1 MQLREIMTKDVEVIR
16 PDATLFEAA
25 KLMQRHDVGA
35 VPVCDGA
42 RLQGMLTDR
51 DIAIRAVAEGRDPF
65 TTLVRDVMTSEV
77 VYGTEKQD
85 VNEAAEL
92 MEREQIRRLVVLDD
106 DRNLAGIVSLGD
118 IATQGG
124 SRRLSGETL
133 EAISQPGAP
142 SAVGASGIG

>member
-1 MQLREIMTKDVEVIR
+1 MQLREIMTRDVEVVR

-25 KLMQRHDVGA
+25 KTMQTHDVGS

-77 VYGTEKQD
+77 IYGKEKQE
-85 VNEAAEL
+85 VSEAAEL

-106 DRNLAGIVSLGD
+106 DKNLVGIVSLGD
-118 IATQGG
+118 VATQ
-124 SRRLSGETL
+124 SRNRKLSGETL
-133 EAISQPGAP
+133 EAISRPGQPG
-142 SAVGASGIG
+142 AVGASSI

>member
-1 MQLREIMTKDVEVIR
+1 MQLREIMTKNVETTR

-25 KLMQRHDVGA
+25 KIMQREDVGS

-42 RLQGMLTDR
+42 KVQGMLTDR

-85 VNEAAEL
+85 VQEAAEL
-92 MEREQIRRLVVLDD
+92 MEREQIRRLIILDD
-106 DRNLAGIVSLGD
+106 DKNLVGIVSLGD
-118 IATQGG
+118 IATQAD
-124 SRRLSGETL
+124 SRKLSGEAL
-133 EAISQPGAP
+133 EAISQPGSP
-142 SAVGASGIG
+142 SAIGASAR